1 MISKITTTNKEI
13 FMSKETAT
21 LTAVMERYG
30 LTVKLA
36 MISSIA
42 TLALFLMVFLT
53 GPVYEWSGFTSFS
66 LAIIPFA
73 LAFLYAVTAYFHAKF
88 SEKAVRDEEE
98 KILLQKRKNKA
109 SILDISEDVRFTAGR
124 ALLNF
129 ERYVPAVVTIIA
141 FIFMTITLIYLWKG
155 SLFNATDAIK
165 LSRGLPKQPMTL
177 AFVCALTLSFSMLGG
192 IFLSGQSHVLE
203 FRWLRPVG
211 AWLMAGGAI
220 MLLSLIS
227 ALLVQAGKGHIDD
240 VFSKIVFFI
249 LILLAAELVVN
260 FISEFYRP
268 RAKVEMRPEYES
280 HLLAFFT
287 EPGGVMRNLADSLD
301 YQFGFKVSK
310 TWIYGFISRALLPA
324 LLVWAVLFWI
334 STIIVEVRP
343 GELALRSR
351 MGAVTNKNAPLTP
364 GVYFKLPY
372 PLEKIITVNVE
383 EVNEVFVGARFEKDG
398 HEVKPGLLLW
408 TSEHGKGS
416 DKGYLVA
423 NDAASSAKKAN
434 DQSEMAKAV
443 SILEVTLPV
452 HYKIRKEML
461 YEYVF
466 NFESIQDLIIDVSTQ
481 EATRYF
487 ASTDFMKD
495 LSSAR
500 TAIMEELRTRI
511 QKVLNG
517 LNAGVDIINVNMND
531 AHPPVKEVVPAF
543 QDVLAAKEEAKKTVY
558 VAEGEAAK
566 TIAEGE
572 IESLQI
578 VSTAQA
584 DSFGVRT
591 EAEADAFRF
600 QRQLTAFRQ
609 QPDLFKLRTY
619 LDFLENDCKE
629 LRKLII
635 SSSIPSQIYE
645 LNLEETARLDLLNSG
660 EVSKFGK

>member
-1 MISKITTTNKEI
+1 MT
-13 FMSKETAT
+13 KETAT
-21 LTAVMERYG
+21 LTAVMERYA

-36 MISSIA
+36 MISSFA

-53 GPVYEWSGFTSFS
+53 GPVYEWSGFTTYS
-66 LAIIPFA
+66 LNIIPFG
-73 LAFLYAVTAYFHAKF
+73 LAFLYSLTAFFHAKF

-98 KILLQKRKNKA
+98 KILLQKRKNRA

-129 ERYVPAVVTIIA
+129 ERYVPAVITVIA
-141 FIFMTITLIYLWKG
+141 FLFMVLALIFIWRG
-155 SLFNATDAIK
+155 SLFNATEGIK
-165 LSRGLPKQPMTL
+165 LSSGLPKQPMTL
-177 AFVCALTLSFSMLGG
+177 AFVCALALAFCMLGG
-192 IFLSGQSHVLE
+192 IFLSGQSHVVE

-211 AWLMAGGAI
+211 AWLMAGGTI
-220 MLLSLIS
+220 FLFSLIS
-227 ALLVQAGKGHIDD
+227 ALLVQGGKGHFDAILA
-240 VFSKIVFFI
+240 KIVFFA
-249 LILLAAELVVN
+249 LILLAVELVIN

-310 TWIYGFISRALLPA
+310 TWIYGFVSRALLPA
-324 LLVWAVLFWI
+324 LLVWAFLFWI
-334 STIIVEVRP
+334 STIVVEVRP
-343 GELALRSR
+343 GEVGLRSR
-351 MGAVTNKNAPLTP
+351 LGAVINKRAPLEP
-364 GVYFKLPY
+364 GVYFKWPY
-372 PLEKIITVNVE
+372 PLENIITVNIDAI
-383 EVNEVFVGARFEKDG
+383 NGIFLGARFEKDG
-398 HEVKPGLLLW
+398 HEIKPGVLLW

-416 DKGYLVA
+416 AKGYLVA
-423 NDAASSAKKAN
+423 NDSKGLKE
-434 DQSEMAKAV
+434 DMAKAV
-443 SILEVTLPV
+443 SILEVNLLV
-452 HYKIRKEML
+452 NYKVRKAKA
-461 YEYVF
+461 YEYLF
-466 NFESIQDLIIDVSTQ
+466 NFEDVKALISDISTR
-481 EATRYF
+481 EATKYF

-500 TAIMEELRTRI
+500 TDIMNDLRKRI
-511 QKVLNG
+511 QQDLDAQD
-517 LNAGVDIINVNMND
+517 AGVEVTNVNMNG

-558 VAEGEAAK
+558 IAEGIAAK
-566 TIAEGE
+566 TLAEGE
-572 IESLQI
+572 IEALRI

-600 QRQLTAFRQ
+600 QRQLSAFRQ
-609 QPDLFKLRTY
+609 QPALFKLRTY

>member
-1 MISKITTTNKEI
+1 M
-13 FMSKETAT
+13 
-21 LTAVMERYG
+21 V
-30 LTVKLA
+30 
-36 MISSIA
+36 
-42 TLALFLMVFLT
+42 LAL
-53 GPVYEWSGFTSFS
+53 VYIW
-66 LAIIPFA
+66 
-73 LAFLYAVTAYFHAKF
+73 
-88 SEKAVRDEEE
+88 R
-98 KILLQKRKNKA
+98 
-109 SILDISEDVRFTAGR
+109 
-124 ALLNF
+124 
-129 ERYVPAVVTIIA
+129 
-141 FIFMTITLIYLWKG
+141 G
-155 SLFNATDAIK
+155 SLFNAAEAIK
-165 LSRGLPKQPMTL
+165 LSKGLPKQPMTL
-177 AFVCALTLSFSMLGG
+177 AFVCALTLSFTMLGG
-192 IFLSGQSHVLE
+192 IFLSGQSHVVE

-211 AWLMAGGAI
+211 AWLMAGGTI
-220 MLLSLIS
+220 MICSLVS
-227 ALLVQAGKGHIDD
+227 ALLVQTGKGHFDD
-240 VFSKIVFFI
+240 VLSKIVFFA
-249 LILLAAELVVN
+249 LILLAAELVIN

-324 LLVWAVLFWI
+324 LLVWAILFWI
-334 STIIVEVRP
+334 STIIAEVRP
-343 GELALRSR
+343 GELALRSVL
-351 MGAVTNKNAPLTP
+351 GAVSNKQAPLTP

-383 EVNEVFVGARFEKDG
+383 TVNEVFVGAKFEKDG

-408 TSEHGKGS
+408 TSEHGKDS

-423 NDAASSAKKAN
+423 NDAVAGTVKGGEQN
-434 DQSEMAKAV
+434 EMAKAV

-452 HYKIRKEML
+452 HYKVKKEKL

-466 NFESIQDLIIDVSTQ
+466 NFESIRALLIDISTQ

-500 TAIMEELRTRI
+500 TDIMEELRKRI
-511 QKVLNG
+511 QKSLDQ
-517 LNAGVDIINVNMND
+517 LDAGILITNVNMND

-543 QDVLAAKEEAKKTVY
+543 QDVLAAKEEAKKTIY
-558 VAEGEAAK
+558 IAEGEAAK
-566 TIAEGE
+566 TVAEGE
-572 IESLQI
+572 IESLKI

-600 QRQLTAFRQ
+600 QRQLTAYKQ

>member
-1 MISKITTTNKEI
+1 MT
-13 FMSKETAT
+13 KETAT

-36 MISSIA
+36 MISTFA
-42 TLALFLMVFLT
+42 TFALFLMVFLT
-53 GPVYEWSGFTSFS
+53 GPVYEWSGFATYS
-66 LAIIPFA
+66 LTLIPFG
-73 LAFLYAVTAYFHAKF
+73 LAFLYSVTAFFHAKF

-98 KILLQKRKNKA
+98 KILLQKRKNKT

-129 ERYVPAVVTIIA
+129 ERYVPAVVTVIA
-141 FIFMTITLIYLWKG
+141 FIFCVLALIFLWRG
-155 SLFNATDAIK
+155 ALFNPAEAIK
-165 LSRGLPKQPMTL
+165 LSANLPKQPMTL
-177 AFVCALTLSFSMLGG
+177 AFVCAMALTFCMLGG
-192 IFLSGQSHVLE
+192 IFLSGQSHVVE

-211 AWLMAGGAI
+211 AWLIAGGAVFI
-220 MLLSLIS
+220 LSLVS
-227 ALLVQAGKGHIDD
+227 ALLVQAGKGHFDPLLA
-240 VFSKIVFFI
+240 KIVFFI
-249 LILLAAELVVN
+249 LALLAAELLVN
-260 FISEFYRP
+260 FVSEFYRP
-268 RAKVEMRPEYES
+268 KSRMETKPVYES
-280 HLLAFFT
+280 HLLSFFT

-310 TWIYGFISRALLPA
+310 TWIYGFVSRALLPA
-324 LLVWAVLFWI
+324 LLVGAFLFWI

-343 GELALRSR
+343 GEVGLRSR
-351 MGAVTNKNAPLTP
+351 LGAVTNKKAPLEP
-364 GVYFKLPY
+364 GIYFKLPY
-372 PLEKIITVNVE
+372 PLEKIITVNTAKI
-383 EVNEVFVGARFEKDG
+383 NEVFVGAKFEKDG

-423 NDAASSAKKAN
+423 NDDTNVKTEN
-434 DQSEMAKAV
+434 DMAKAV

-452 HYKIRKEML
+452 HYRVRKEFV
-461 YEYVF
+461 YEYIF
-466 NFESIQDLIIDVSTQ
+466 NFESIRDLIVDISTQ

-495 LSSAR
+495 LSSGR
-500 TAIMEELRTRI
+500 TAIMNDLTKRI
-511 QKVLNG
+511 QKEMDKLG
-517 LNAGVDIINVNMND
+517 AGVEIVNVNMND

-558 VAEGEAAK
+558 AAEAVA
-566 TIAEGE
+566 AETLASGE
-572 IESLQI
+572 IRALQI

-600 QRQLTAFRQ
+600 QRQLNAYKQ
-609 QPDLFKLRTY
+609 QPALFKLRTY
-619 LDFLENDCKE
+619 LDFLENDCKD

-635 SSSIPSQIYE
+635 SSSIPSQIFE